1 MAPKKS
7 QFASAFIDEQDP
19 KPSETSDI
27 TDTVS
32 SESEDEMILV
42 GGNIADQP
50 P

>member
-1 MAPKKS
+1 MAPKNS
-7 QFASAFIDEQDP
+7 QVASAIIDEQDP

-42 GGNIADQP
+42 GDNIADQP